1 MGITFTIYQ
10 GIRVHQR
17 GYLKLHLHLQHT
29 SPARWL
35 ATADT
40 LFGAQPQFC
49 RIQLTPCQQYLHN
62 VQIKKMQLL
71 SINFFLF
78 FALSNREWAETAQQ
92 MAASKESDGFT
103 TPSPAWIEYQ
113 RIRFSQGPG
122 DPNILTSSQIL
133 GSSTQAPVPAVVVVT
148 PKVETT
154 SRRHSSHSTENHLEE
169 ETTEPPV
176 DSGDGENDSD
186 IEMPGM
192 HGFLKFLKSMQN
204 SWIKKSALSI
214 EKKIKL
220 LQNLR
225 DNLMLMIEQ
234 HFAVLWQPTERK
246 RRRRRG
252 LMDEAAI
259 DFPPE
264 TAILSINFL
273 TFAVF
278 LIKLVMQVVKIV
290 KSKHYTLSGFSF
302 NPQVIRNP

>member
-1 MGITFTIYQ
+1 
-10 GIRVHQR
+10 
-17 GYLKLHLHLQHT
+17 
-29 SPARWL
+29 
-35 ATADT
+35 
-40 LFGAQPQFC
+40 
-49 RIQLTPCQQYLHN
+49 
-62 VQIKKMQLL
+62 MQLFPL
-71 SINFFLF
+71 NFFLL
-78 FALSNREWAETAQQ
+78 FALSPRDWVETAT
-92 MAASKESDGFT
+92 SKEADDFT

-113 RIRFSQGPG
+113 RIRFSLGPG
-122 DPNILTSSQIL
+122 DPNILTSAQIM
-133 GSSTQAPVPAVVVVT
+133 GSSTQSPIQAVT

-154 SRRHSSHSTENHLEE
+154 SRRHSSHSTENNLEE
-169 ETTEPPV
+169 ETTEPSAESGEGENE
-176 DSGDGENDSD
+176 SGD
-186 IEMPGM
+186 IELPSM

-225 DNLMLMIEQ
+225 DNLMRMIEQ
-234 HFAVLWQPTERK
+234 HFAVLWQPTDRK

-302 NPQVIRNP
+302 NRQVLKNT

>member
-1 MGITFTIYQ
+1 
-10 GIRVHQR
+10 
-17 GYLKLHLHLQHT
+17 
-29 SPARWL
+29 
-35 ATADT
+35 
-40 LFGAQPQFC
+40 
-49 RIQLTPCQQYLHN
+49 
-62 VQIKKMQLL
+62 MQLL
-71 SINFFLF
+71 PFSFFLL
-78 FALSNREWAETAQQ
+78 FALSLRECVETA
-92 MAASKESDGFT
+92 ASQDSDGFT

-122 DPNILTSSQIL
+122 DPNILTSAQIL
-133 GSSTQAPVPAVVVVT
+133 GSSTKAPVHNVVVVT
-148 PKVETT
+148 PNVETT
-154 SRRHSSHSTENHLEE
+154 SRRHSSLSTESHEE
-169 ETTEPPV
+169 EDSTEPPV
-176 DSGDGENDSD
+176 DNGDGENGGE
-186 IEMPGM
+186 IEMPSM
-192 HGFLKFLKSMQN
+192 HGFLKFLKTMQN

-225 DNLMLMIEQ
+225 DNLMRMIEQ
-234 HFAVLWQPTERK
+234 HFAVLWQPPERK

-264 TAILSINFL
+264 AAIMSINFL

-302 NPQVIRNP
+302 NRQVIRNP